1 MTVGQWILVGIGV
14 VVVGGSA
21 AFFGGLYS
29 LSRSEPNR
37 SAPQLGVYD
46 ASLSPCPDSPNCVST
61 QADPSDNTHFVEP
74 IEFSGQPDEVAAKV
88 SEWLRNRADAEIQ
101 QEAPDYIRAVFTS
114 RVFKFRDDVEI
125 YLQSQRASG
134 GVIHF
139 RSAARVGYGDMG
151 ANRARYQAFREEMAK
166 TGIRD
171 AVREEQ

>member
-37 SAPQLGVYD
+37 TAPELGVHD

-61 QADPSDNTHFVEP
+61 QADTSDNTHF
-74 IEFSGQPDEVAAKV
+74 
-88 SEWLRNRADAEIQ
+88 
-101 QEAPDYIRAVFTS
+101 RAVFTS

-134 GVIHF
+134 GIIHF

-151 ANRARYQAFREEMAK
+151 ANRALYQAFREEMAK
-166 TGIRD
+166 AGIRD